1 MNNDGQGDPPDD
13 GDEKVGY
20 GKPPKHS
27 QFKKNTSGNPKGRPP
42 GAKNKPAK
50 SDQMAAMFWQEC
62 ARPVKLKQGDRTEEM
77 PTLRAVIR
85 RTANEAMQGNVGAQK
100 LMMNA
105 ATLLEDKRRSYN
117 ATVFAAAVEYKL
129 DCERRIAEAKREGKP
144 PPRFVV
150 HPDSLMLDFDHHEV
164 TSTDLMTDDERDYVD
179 GIQQMLAFAQTALKD
194 LSKAE
199 FGANEYETVRE
210 DLADAVKILENA
222 TRALGLPWSDSQR
235 KFPDIE
241 RMRSLKKKM
250 MDGR

>member
-1 MNNDGQGDPPDD
+1 MNNDGQGDPPDHD
-13 GDEKVGY
+13 DEKVGY

-27 QFKKNTSGNPKGRPP
+27 RFTKGKSGNDKGRPP

-50 SDQMAAMFWQEC
+50 TDEMAAMFAQEC
-62 ARPVKLKQGDRTEEM
+62 ARPVKLKQGDKTEEM
-77 PTLRAVIR
+77 PTLRAIIR
-85 RTANEAMQGNVGAQK
+85 RTANQAMQGNTSAQK

-105 ATLLEDKRRSYN
+105 ATMLEDKRRSYN
-117 ATVFAAAVEYKL
+117 ATVFAVAVEYKL

-144 PPRFVV
+144 PPHFVV
-150 HPDSLMLDFDHHEV
+150 HPDSLVLDFDHHEV

-199 FGANEYETVRE
+199 FNADEYETVRE
-210 DLADAVKILENA
+210 DLANAVKILENSM
-222 TRALGLPWSDSQR
+222 RALELPWSDSQR

-241 RMRSLKKKM
+241 RMTSLKKKIM
-250 MDGR
+250 NGK